1 MRSKENK
8 LSLLSEMITFANTG
22 GGVNDAEYNF
32 LLAVANQI
40 GVSKEEFDALFKA
53 PAPRKTLVSESE
65 RIVQFHRLVL
75 LMNVD
80 GEISNDELVKLHEFG
95 LRMGLHPDAITQVL
109 KVMHNYE
116 NKVVPPDVL
125 LSIFKTYYN

>member
-8 LSLLSEMITFANTG
+8 LSLLSEMITFAKTG
-22 GGVNDAEYNF
+22 DGVNDAEYNF

-40 GVSKEEFDALFKA
+40 GVTKEEFDALFEA
-53 PAPRKTLVSESE
+53 PAPRKTLVSETE

-80 GEISNDELVKLHEFG
+80 GEIREDELIKLHEFG
-95 LRMGLHPDAITQVL
+95 LRMGLHPDAIDQVL
-109 KVMHNYE
+109 KVMHHYE
-116 NKVVPPDVL
+116 NKVVPPEVL
-125 LSIFKTYYN
+125 INIFKTYYN